1 MIKKSLVL
9 GVVAGL
15 SLGGCASVEV
25 NPADMNNRV
34 QLPLSAT
41 NPSPDGAVTSKVVIF
56 EVDTSNATVA
66 EESQAGGSIQFALD
80 GYINQ
85 AGAELVDR
93 NLAAQL
99 KDEVIRA
106 EMGGAGAYQGAPV
119 ADYAVRTTVTGAS
132 FGAEFEEASRWTDDD
147 GETHVTPPSCNYAS
161 RVGLSVD
168 VYTVPELKRVKS
180 FRGTGSASASEDA
193 RSSNCNKGSPSLV
206 RGAAEDAVYEIQEDL
221 KAFFAPTGYVLHGFK
236 TSDGKFILK
245 TSLTKATG
253 AMEGKG
259 VSIVNVT
266 EVGDRY
272 PVGEGKIAKPL
283 VQSGAFVVVDEEV
296 ISRVSIGD
304 EVRVDHSC
312 SIMGCKLDQT
322 LGMN

>member
-15 SLGGCASVEV
+15 SLGGCATVEV
-25 NPADMNNRV
+25 NPLDLNNRV
-34 QLPLSAT
+34 KLPLSVT
-41 NPSPDGAVTSKVVIF
+41 NPSPDGAVTSKAVIF
-56 EVDTSNATVA
+56 EVDTSNASVA
-66 EESQAGGSIQFALD
+66 EESEAGSSIQFALD
-80 GYINQ
+80 GYIND

-119 ADYAVRTTVTGAS
+119 ADYAVRTTVTSAS

-147 GETHVTPPSCNYAS
+147 GKVHVTAPSCNYAS
-161 RVGLSVD
+161 RVGVSVD
-168 VYTVPELKRVKS
+168 VYTVPELERVKS
-180 FRGTGSASASEDA
+180 LRGSGSSSASEDA
-193 RSSNCNKGSPSLV
+193 RNANCSKGSPSLV
-206 RGAAEDAVYEIQEDL
+206 RKAAEDAVYEIQEEL
-221 KAFFAPTGYVLHGFK
+221 KAFFAPTGYVLHGFE
-236 TSDGKFILK
+236 TSEGKYILK
-245 TSLTKATG
+245 TSLTRSIG
-253 AMEGKG
+253 AKEGKS
-259 VSIVNVT
+259 VRIVNVT
-266 EVGDRY
+266 EDGDRY

-296 ISRVSIGD
+296 ISRVRIGD

-312 SIMGCKLDQT
+312 SIMGCQLDQT